1 MENLG
6 YFMLAGM
13 IIGGTASAIN
23 NSKSEVTD
31 ACKGLE
37 DARKKLKDTK
47 DKWNEIIYKEEIVS
61 NEFDD
66 FLKSLATSKNTLD
79 VQTKNATKAYKKQQ
93 YILITSFVI
102 MIITVIL
109 SLLFKKLKVFSYLE
123 KILFS

>member
-6 YFMLAGM
+6 YYMFAGM
-13 IIGGTASAIN
+13 VIGGTASAIN
-23 NSKSEVTD
+23 NSSSEVID
-31 ACKGLE
+31 SCKGLE

-47 DKWNEIIYKEEIVS
+47 DKWNEIIYKEEIIS

-66 FLKSLATSKNTLD
+66 FLELLATSKNALD

-93 YILITSFVI
+93 YILIKSIVI
-102 MIITVIL
+102 MIISVIL